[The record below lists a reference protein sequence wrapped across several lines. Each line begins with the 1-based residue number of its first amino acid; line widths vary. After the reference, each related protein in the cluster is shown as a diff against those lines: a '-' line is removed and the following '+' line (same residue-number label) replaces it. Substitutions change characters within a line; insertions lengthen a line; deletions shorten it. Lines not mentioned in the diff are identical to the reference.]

1 MDYPIYIDGEACG
14 VLTETREGLYCV
26 LRAVCP
32 MREGLCRLWVFGGGK
47 SAYLGALAPA
57 GGRLALARR
66 LSRAGRASLPETI
79 AYAANGEIALFCH
92 SEERS
97 DEESPMSDGGE
108 PSSGDALLGMTGAGD
123 AGDRKGRP
131 YDVSEDAGDRED
143 DLLWFTRP
151 DGTLTCFDGTAHY
164 VALPAELRHG
174 DAQGHLREIGG
185 RKYLV
190 FRR

>member
-123 AGDRKGRP
+123 AGDRE
-131 YDVSEDAGDRED
+131 Y